1 MRHGGG
7 VLFSTVVAITL
18 AGGTAYAGCPNLCDL
33 TVEPAAMEP
42 PLPCAAVNVR
52 ADECDCAAGV
62 SLLNTCT
69 TALEA
74 LDFSFD
80 ACSPEGDLTSVELQ
94 CTLVQPRFGAV
105 YDLKPTE
112 LGHKEWELHLRNDG
126 NDHTLTVT
134 AHVKSFKNGACTCAV
149 AGAAGSAARGL
160 GFGAIALL
168 FGLGARRAR
177 RGFTQEQ

>member
-94 CTLVQPRFGAV
+94 CTLQ
-105 YDLKPTE
+105 
-112 LGHKEWELHLRNDG
+112 LHSLAGPAASEARETASSLRR
-126 NDHTLTVT
+126 
-134 AHVKSFKNGACTCAV
+134 VKASGCS
-149 AGAAGSAARGL
+149 AGCS
-160 GFGAIALL
+160 
-168 FGLGARRAR
+168 
-177 RGFTQEQ
+177 